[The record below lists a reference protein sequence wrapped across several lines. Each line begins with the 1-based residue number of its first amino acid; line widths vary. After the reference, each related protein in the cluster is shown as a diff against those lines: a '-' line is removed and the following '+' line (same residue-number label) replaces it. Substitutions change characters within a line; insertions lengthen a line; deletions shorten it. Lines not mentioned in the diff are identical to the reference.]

1 VNVVI
6 VMGVS
11 GSGKSSLG
19 RQLAARLGGSF
30 LEGDDQHP
38 AANVAKMAS
47 GIPLDDED
55 RWPWLARVAEGII
68 RLREEARLGEKAHLH
83 AKGIVVASCSALKRS
98 YRDRLRA
105 LLDEP
110 VCFLCLN
117 PHRSVLERRLRERP
131 GHFMPPSLLDSQL
144 NTLELPQPDE
154 TALILTDDVAA
165 AVLVEAAV
173 VGLGLGHV
181 EAPSR
186 PPPRR

>member
-1 VNVVI
+1 VNIVI

-19 RQLAARLGGSF
+19 RQLAARLGGAF

-55 RWPWLARVAEGII
+55 RWPWLARVAQGII
-68 RLREEARLGEKAHLH
+68 RLREAGT
-83 AKGIVVASCSALKRS
+83 VVASCSALKRR
-98 YRDRLRA
+98 YRDRLRS
-105 LLDEP
+105 LLGEP

-117 PHRSVLERRLRERP
+117 PERSVLERRLRERP

-144 NTLELPQPDE
+144 KTLELPQPDE
-154 TALILTDDVAA
+154 TALILTDDVPPSALVDA
-165 AVLVEAAV
+165 AVARLRQVD
-173 VGLGLGHV
+173 
-181 EAPSR
+181 APSGT
-186 PPPRR
+186 PPQQR